1 MTSTSGIFFS
11 YSSQNDIDFL
21 SDNLYSTKLDRIILA
36 VGGNISIP
44 HEFEKPGNSRL
55 EFIMEERRLGKSES
69 FNRTIRMVNTDITF
83 LVSGDVRFDPSIFEK
98 ITARFQEN
106 TGMIIPRVVA
116 GGPGNVAGRIGR
128 LMWNLHD
135 TFMDFMEKG
144 GMFFCGGEFQAIRGA
159 QKIDFENVVND
170 DEFLCHQAFSSG
182 RKIEYA
188 RDLVINNRVPG
199 TLKKLMMQRIRVNF
213 GHLQFTGEKRE
224 NSSMSLMG
232 FSLLG
237 TMASILLLHFRRF
250 RMDLFILPIAAVFE
264 FVSLIIAKKDFRKG
278 VKHSIWSIVP
288 DAGSDR

>member
-11 YSSQNDIDFL
+11 YSSQNDVDFL
-21 SDNLYSTKLDRIILA
+21 SNNLYSAKLDRIILA

-44 HEFEKPGNSRL
+44 REFKKPGNSRL
-55 EFIMEERRLGKSES
+55 EFIMEEKRLGKSES
-69 FNRTIRMVNTDITF
+69 FNRNIRLANTDIAF

-98 ITARFQEN
+98 ITARFHEN

-135 TFMDFMEKG
+135 TFMDFMERR

-159 QKIDFENVVND
+159 EKIDFENAVND
-170 DEFLCHQAFSSG
+170 DEFLCHQAYSSG
-182 RKIEYA
+182 RAIEYA

-199 TLKKLMMQRIRVNF
+199 TLRRLMMQRIRVNF
-213 GHLQFTGEKRE
+213 GHMQFTGEKRE

-232 FSLLG
+232 LSRLG

-250 RMDLFILPIAAVFE
+250 KMDLFIFPLAVIFE
-264 FVSLIIAKKDFRKG
+264 FISLIIARKDYRKG
-278 VKHSIWSIVP
+278 VNHSIWSIIP
-288 DAGSDR
+288 ETGSER